1 MKRSERHHLKENA
14 FAVAIARLR
23 DQLQGAGPAL
33 GIGLALGVVALILF
47 GGYSW
52 WAHRATSQAGS
63 LLASALVVA
72 DAPVVPPPPPT
83 APVPASPEAVGAD
96 GEPVASPVT
105 TPPAPFVQPPG
116 TYPTLAA
123 KMTEALP
130 KLLEAA
136 DAYPGTPAG
145 ITARYRAATG
155 LAALGRFDESA
166 DQYLQVIDADGS
178 GVYTRMATLGLAD
191 VELARGSYDAAITLL
206 EESSGLEAAEYLPI
220 DGVLMRLGQAYG
232 LAGRSDEARA
242 TFQRVLE
249 EFPQSLYSANAER
262 ELEALQALA

>member
-1 MKRSERHHLKENA
+1 MRRSERHHLKENA
-14 FAVAIARLR
+14 MAVALVGLR
-23 DQLQGAGPAL
+23 DRLQGSGPAL
-33 GIGLALGVVALILF
+33 GVGAALGVVALLLF
-47 GGYSW
+47 WGYSMW
-52 WAHRATSQAGS
+52 SDRTASQAGA

-83 APVPASPEAVGAD
+83 PVPDSDEPE
-96 GEPVASPVT
+96 GEPAAPAT
-105 TPPAPFVQPPG
+105 ITAPAPFVQPAG
-116 TYPTLAA
+116 TYPTVAA

-136 DAYPGTPAG
+136 DAYPRTQSG

-155 LAALGRFDESA
+155 LATLGRHDESA
-166 DQYLQVIDADGS
+166 DQYRQVIEQDDA

-191 VELARGSYDAAITLL
+191 VELARGSYGAAIALLEASSGPDAA
-206 EESSGLEAAEYLPI
+206 EHLPI
-220 DGVLMRLGQAYG
+220 DGVLMRLGHAYD

-249 EFPQSLYSANAER
+249 EFPFSLYSVNAER
-262 ELEALQALA
+262 ELEALQAQG

>member
-1 MKRSERHHLKENA
+1 MRRSERHHLKQNA
-14 FAVAIARLR
+14 FAVALVRLR
-23 DQLQGAGPAL
+23 DQLQGSGPA
-33 GIGLALGVVALILF
+33 IGVGVALGVVGLLLF
-47 GGYSW
+47 GGYSAW
-52 WAHRATSQAGS
+52 SGRTASQAGA

-83 APVPASPEAVGAD
+83 APVPVSDEANGDPAA
-96 GEPVASPVT
+96 PT
-105 TPPAPFVQPPG
+105 TDTPAAPFVQPAG
-116 TYPTLAA
+116 TYPTVAA

-136 DAYPGTPAG
+136 DAYPGTQSG

-155 LAALGRFDESA
+155 LATLGRHDESA
-166 DQYLQVIDADGS
+166 DQYRQVIEQDDA

-191 VELARGSYDAAITLL
+191 VELARGSYDAAIALL
-206 EESSGLEAAEYLPI
+206 EESSGPEAAEHLPI
-220 DGVLMRLGQAYG
+220 DGVLMRLGQAYD

-249 EFPQSLYSANAER
+249 EFPLSLYSANAER
-262 ELEALQALA
+262 ELEALQAQG